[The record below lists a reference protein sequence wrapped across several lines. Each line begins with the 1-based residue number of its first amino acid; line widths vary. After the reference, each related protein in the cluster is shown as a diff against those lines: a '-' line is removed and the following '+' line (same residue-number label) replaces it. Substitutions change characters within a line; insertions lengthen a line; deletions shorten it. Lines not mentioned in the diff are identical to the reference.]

1 MKAILSIGSNL
12 GDKGG
17 YLQFA
22 LDKITNLPNTQII
35 KASSIYETA
44 PQVNLDQPTFF
55 NVVLEIETGFEAREL
70 LFQFRA
76 IEALANRERSIKNGP
91 RTLDIDIISYED
103 LSIQEE
109 NLTLPHPRAH
119 KRQFVLI
126 PWMEIDPEAQLGE
139 HGLIAN
145 LSNGLDDQGVVK
157 VSELRL

>member
-1 MKAILSIGSNL
+1 MKAIISIGSNL

-103 LSIQEE
+103 LLIQEE

-119 KRQFVLI
+119 ERQFVLI
-126 PWMEIDPEAQLGE
+126 PWLEINPEAQLGE
-139 HGLIAN
+139 YGLIAN